1 MVKPATNRPGE
12 RPGDSEWGTF
22 VRAQPSVDE
31 QDRAPGAAA
40 KAESFIIELAD
51 ENLLLK
57 IKRDDGR
64 VAVMELTPEVA
75 LYLREYL
82 SNALATIGVTR

>member
-1 MVKPATNRPGE
+1 MAKPAE
-12 RPGDSEWGTF
+12 SDWMKF
-22 VRAQPSVDE
+22 ARAQPSVSPE
-31 QDRAPGAAA
+31 ERAPGAAA

-64 VAVMELTPEVA
+64 VALVELTPETA
-75 LYLREYL
+75 FYLREYL
-82 SNALATIGVTR
+82 TNALATIGMPD

>member
-1 MVKPATNRPGE
+1 MAKPAE
-12 RPGDSEWGTF
+12 SDWMKF
-22 VRAQPSVDE
+22 ARAQPNVTPE
-31 QDRAPGAAA
+31 ERAPGAAA

-64 VAVMELTPEVA
+64 IALVELTPETA
-75 LYLREYL
+75 FYLREYL
-82 SNALATIGVTR
+82 TNALATIGMPD

>member
-1 MVKPATNRPGE
+1 MVKPAESHWSKFAREQP
-12 RPGDSEWGTF
+12 DVSE
-22 VRAQPSVDE
+22 A
-31 QDRAPGAAA
+31 DRAPGAAA

-64 VAVMELTPEVA
+64 VAVVELTPEVA

-82 SNALATIGVTR
+82 TNALATIGMPD

>member
-1 MVKPATNRPGE
+1 MVKTAE
-12 RPGDSEWGTF
+12 SHWSQF
-22 VRAQPSVDE
+22 VRAQPSVE
-31 QDRAPGAAA
+31 EEDRAPGAAA
-40 KAESFIIELAD
+40 RAESFIIELAD

-64 VAVMELTPEVA
+64 VAMVELTPEVA

-82 SNALATIGVTR
+82 SNALATIGVTK

>member
-1 MVKPATNRPGE
+1 MAKPAE
-12 RPGDSEWGTF
+12 SDWMKF
-22 VRAQPSVDE
+22 ARAQPSVSAE
-31 QDRAPGAAA
+31 ERAPGAAA

-64 VAVMELTPEVA
+64 VALVELTPETA
-75 LYLREYL
+75 FYLREYL
-82 SNALATIGVTR
+82 TNALATIGMPD

>member
-1 MVKPATNRPGE
+1 MVKPAESDWSKFAR
-12 RPGDSEWGTF
+12 S
-22 VRAQPSVDE
+22 QPSVSE
-31 QDRAPGAAA
+31 EERAPGAAA
-40 KAESFIIELAD
+40 RAESFIIELAD

-64 VAVMELTPEVA
+64 VAVVELTPEVA

-82 SNALATIGVTR
+82 TNALATIGMPD